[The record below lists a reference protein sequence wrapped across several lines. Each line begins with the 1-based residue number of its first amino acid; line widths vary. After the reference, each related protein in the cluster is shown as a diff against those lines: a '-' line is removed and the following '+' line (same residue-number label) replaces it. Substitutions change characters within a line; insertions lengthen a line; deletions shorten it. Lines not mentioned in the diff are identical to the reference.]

1 MRRLVSRQLILV
13 VGSLC
18 FLSFILAGLPGLSGA
33 AETLS
38 QRRDTVTFEAIA
50 PEEKPRFRVEIQGEF
65 VSQERE
71 LDGSFVVSESIFS
84 RGFGE
89 FVFPTDQKRKKIT
102 DLDEKGRIELYLVKA
117 FYSLTDHIEVH
128 GKIGAGR
135 IVTKL
140 KNLKGLSYQ
149 TTEGF
154 SELFP
159 PSSSTLPF
167 SDTNTYRGSGN
178 LGFAAGAGV
187 DIVLYQS
194 PTPNFSLILGGQWT
208 YLRSDNVLR
217 ITDGAEIEKS
227 HTNLFD
233 VGIKARLRQGP
244 FSPYGGVKAI
254 WLLTKYKGHYTK
266 VEDFTDVGN
275 PANSFT
281 KTEKKK
287 FSFKTE
293 PKEFPI
299 MGLLG
304 FDYAFTDSAG
314 IKVEGAIG
322 SLTHSLTAGFFY
334 RF

>member
-1 MRRLVSRQLILV
+1 MRCLVSRQLILV

-33 AETLS
+33 AEPVS

-65 VSQERE
+65 VAQERE
-71 LDGSFVVSESIFS
+71 LDGSFVISESIFS
-84 RGFGE
+84 KSFGE
-89 FVFPTDQKRKKIT
+89 FVFFTDQKRKKIT
-102 DLDEKGRIELYLVKA
+102 DLDEKGRIELCLVKA
-117 FYSLTDHIEVH
+117 FYSLTDRIEVH

-140 KNLKGLSYQ
+140 KNLKGQ
-149 TTEGF
+149 TIQESTGF
-154 SELFP
+154 LFSP
-159 PSSSTLPF
+159 FSPSTLPF

-178 LGFAAGAGV
+178 LGFAAGAGI

-233 VGIKARLRQGP
+233 VGIKARLHQGP

-266 VEDFTDVGN
+266 VEDFTDVSN

-281 KTEKKK
+281 KTERKK

-304 FDYAFTDSAG
+304 FDYAFTDTAG

>member
-18 FLSFILAGLPGLSGA
+18 LLSFIFAGLPAFSGA
-33 AETLS
+33 AEPVS

-71 LDGSFVVSESIFS
+71 LDGRFVVSESNFS
-84 RGFGE
+84 QGFGE
-89 FVFPTDQKRKKIT
+89 FVFSTDQKRKKIT

-117 FYSLTDHIEVH
+117 FYSLTDRIEVH

-140 KNLKGLSYQ
+140 KNLKGQ
-149 TTEGF
+149 TIQESTGF
-154 SELFP
+154 LFP
-159 PSSSTLPF
+159 QFSSSTLPF

-178 LGFAAGAGV
+178 LGFAAGAGI

-233 VGIKARLRQGP
+233 VGIKAQLHQGP

-266 VEDFTDVGN
+266 VEDFADVRN

-322 SLTHSLTAGFFY
+322 SLTQSLTAGFFY